1 MASALALPHIVRWIV
16 VTRLHAMTGRLVRV
30 ESTTLSLREGRLT
43 VRGLHVADR
52 DGATPFVDVA
62 RLDVQV
68 RLSELLH
75 RHLWIHELVIVD
87 SAVHVVRLSGS
98 EFNLSALV
106 RASGSSPRPGG
117 PPDVTVDR
125 FTVAGG
131 TVTLE
136 DRALPGSRT
145 WRSEQISIEAR
156 DVSTRHARGTA
167 VASSVTDGA
176 PVTVDVRR
184 LRLYPI
190 DFAAT
195 ASVQGADVAL
205 ARLYMP
211 ANAPAVL
218 DRGRVDLSVDVT
230 VHASEGLGVDA
241 TAHLA
246 DVALTRPEDGRPVLQ
261 APLMVVQLADLRV
274 HEAGARVGRFEVTGS
289 LTAFDPR
296 VSPAVRFELPGLR
309 ASATDVTWPLSEPAR
324 VELRTG
330 APGGGLL
337 TVAGLLRVAPDP
349 SDVRVSLA
357 KLDLAP
363 WARYLPPR
371 ARISGVA
378 EADLQVNETI
388 TAGLPTR
395 VRGSIAVNNVG
406 ISDGRQKLVGARR
419 IEATGLQVDWPTRIN
434 TGRLLIDQPVAL
446 VERDRSGQF
455 PLHAL
460 VAGPSP
466 SAANGASTP
475 ETAASSGS
483 TASSGRP
490 SDSSSVRP
498 NIAVQIGQIAV
509 RNGSA
514 TWRDQVVTPPVHL
527 TASRI

>member
-52 DGATPFVDVA
+52 DGTTPFVDVA

-87 SAVHVVRLSGS
+87 SAVHVVRLSGT
-98 EFNLSALV
+98 EFNLSDLV
-106 RASGSSPRPGG
+106 RTSGSSPWPGG
-117 PPDVTVDR
+117 PPDVTGDR
-125 FTVAGG
+125 FTVTGG

-136 DRALPGSRT
+136 DRALPGSRM

-176 PVTVDVRR
+176 PVSVDVRR

-195 ASVQGADVAL
+195 AEVQGADLAL

-230 VHASEGLGVDA
+230 VHAREGLRVDA

-261 APLMVVQLADLRV
+261 TPLIVVRLTDLRV
-274 HEAGARVGRFEVTGS
+274 HEAGVRIGRFEVTGS
-289 LTAFDPR
+289 LTLSIRGSAR
-296 VSPAVRFELPGLR
+296 RPASSCPVCR
-309 ASATDVTWPLSEPAR
+309 
-324 VELRTG
+324 
-330 APGGGLL
+330 
-337 TVAGLLRVAPDP
+337 
-349 SDVRVSLA
+349 
-357 KLDLAP
+357 
-363 WARYLPPR
+363 R
-371 ARISGVA
+371 AR
-378 EADLQVNETI
+378 
-388 TAGLPTR
+388 
-395 VRGSIAVNNVG
+395 
-406 ISDGRQKLVGARR
+406 
-419 IEATGLQVDWPTRIN
+419 
-434 TGRLLIDQPVAL
+434 
-446 VERDRSGQF
+446 
-455 PLHAL
+455 
-460 VAGPSP
+460 
-466 SAANGASTP
+466 
-475 ETAASSGS
+475 
-483 TASSGRP
+483 
-490 SDSSSVRP
+490 
-498 NIAVQIGQIAV
+498 
-509 RNGSA
+509 
-514 TWRDQVVTPPVHL
+514 
-527 TASRI
+527 